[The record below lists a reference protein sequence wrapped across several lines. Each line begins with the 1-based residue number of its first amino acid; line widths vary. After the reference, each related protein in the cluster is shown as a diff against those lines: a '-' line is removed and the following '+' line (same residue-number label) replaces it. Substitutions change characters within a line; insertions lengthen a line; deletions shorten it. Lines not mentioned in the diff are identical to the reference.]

1 MSRLGKSLRNDS
13 KNDSLNPLLN
23 DSSDQFNNFD
33 SELFD
38 TFLILFAWLV
48 IDRIN
53 VNFCFS

>member
-38 TFLILFAWLV
+38 TFLILFAWLE

>member
-23 DSSDQFNNFD
+23 DSSDQFHNFD

-48 IDRIN
+48 IDQKKI
-53 VNFCFS
+53 